1 MHTTLFSFVTAVLLS
16 SLLIVVLYLSRKSAK
31 TIRMLNFGYLACL
44 YLFCLGR
51 LFFSVELPFAAVIRA
66 PSLMNP
72 VHDVNE
78 ANLPMMEGAF
88 LVSDLLL
95 LVWAVGSSLL
105 FAQFLIRYHRGK
117 RDIDRLPKQENQV
130 LQKILDELQRGNKR
144 RIPIQVLCCSGL
156 STPCGIGLLRR
167 QILLPSQ
174 EYTEEELFHILRHE
188 LQHFQTHDLLVK
200 WMIRVFQCLFWWN
213 PLVYLLGKD
222 MDQVLEIKCD
232 LSVVKNYS
240 RQETLAYMRTIK
252 NQLEQAI
259 HTEKIVPVA
268 SASLVGNFAM
278 SNVEERFLYLAE
290 SLKPNQRKEL
300 SKPAFAVLFVAL
312 IMASY
317 SFVLQSSYEAP
328 ELDENG
334 EKIQYMQED
343 EIKLL
348 HKKDG
353 SYQEICQD
361 ELVKVP
367 NYIAEEMI
375 ERGKLNA
382 KKVDRCPYIS
392 LNDQW
397 LCAFSKRRR
406 GMGS

>member
-1 MHTTLFSFVTAVLLS
+1 MHITLFSFVTAVLLS
-16 SLLIVVLYLSRKSAK
+16 SLLIVALYLSRKSVK

-51 LFFSVELPFAAVIRA
+51 MFFSLELPFAAVIRA

-72 VHDVNE
+72 LHDVNE
-78 ANLPMMEGAF
+78 ANLPMMDGAF

-95 LVWAVGSSLL
+95 LVWAVGSILL

-117 RDIDRLPKQENQV
+117 RDIDWLPKQENQV
-130 LQKILDELQRGNKR
+130 LQEILDELQRGNKR

-156 STPCGIGLLRR
+156 STPCGIGLLKR

-375 ERGKLNA
+375 EQGVSVIEEEN
-382 KKVDRCPYIS
+382 
-392 LNDQW
+392 
-397 LCAFSKRRR
+397 
-406 GMGS
+406 

>member
-1 MHTTLFSFVTAVLLS
+1 MHITLFSFVTAVLLS
-16 SLLIVVLYLSRKSAK
+16 SLLIVALYLSRKSVK

-51 LFFSVELPFAAVIRA
+51 IFFSVELPFAAVIRA

-72 VHDVNE
+72 LHDVNE
-78 ANLPMMEGAF
+78 ANLPMMDGAF

-95 LVWAVGSSLL
+95 LVWAVGSILL

-130 LQKILDELQRGNKR
+130 LQEILDELQRRNKR

-156 STPCGIGLLRR
+156 STHCGIGLLRR

-213 PLVYLLGKD
+213 PFVYLLGKD

-252 NQLEQAI
+252 SQLEQAI

-375 ERGKLNA
+375 EQGVSVIEEEN
-382 KKVDRCPYIS
+382 
-392 LNDQW
+392 
-397 LCAFSKRRR
+397 
-406 GMGS
+406 

>member
-1 MHTTLFSFVTAVLLS
+1 MHITLFSFVTAVLLS
-16 SLLIVVLYLSRKSAK
+16 SLLIVALYLSRKSVK

-51 LFFSVELPFAAVIRA
+51 MFFSVELPFTIVVNA
-66 PSLMNP
+66 PTFMNP
-72 VHDVNE
+72 VSKFYRNTTLIPGSHFSKYE
-78 ANLPMMEGAF
+78 
-88 LVSDLLL
+88 LLL
-95 LVWAVGSSLL
+95 LLWVIGAIILL
-105 FAQFLIRYHRGK
+105 TRFFLRYIGEK
-117 RDIDRLPKQENQV
+117 RRIDRLSKQKNQAIQD
-130 LQKILDELQRGNKR
+130 LLDMLRKDKKIH
-144 RIPIQVLCCSGL
+144 IQVLCCPNL
-156 STPCGIGLLRR
+156 STPCGIGLFRR

-252 NQLEQAI
+252 SQLEQAI

-300 SKPAFAVLFVAL
+300 PKPAFAVLFVAL

-334 EKIQYMQED
+334 EKIQYIQAD
-343 EIKLL
+343 EMKVL
-348 HKKDG
+348 HLKDG
-353 SYQEICQD
+353 TYQQID
-361 ELVKVP
+361 EFGVTPIPKE
-367 NYIAEEMI
+367 IAEELIEQGAEMI
-375 ERGKLNA
+375 EE
-382 KKVDRCPYIS
+382 
-392 LNDQW
+392 
-397 LCAFSKRRR
+397 
-406 GMGS
+406 

>member
-1 MHTTLFSFVTAVLLS
+1 MHITLFSFVTAVLLS

-51 LFFSVELPFAAVIRA
+51 MFFSVELPFAAVICA

-72 VHDVNE
+72 LHDVNE

-95 LVWAVGSSLL
+95 LVWAVGSILL
-105 FAQFLIRYHRGK
+105 FAKFLIRYHRGK

-130 LQKILDELQRGNKR
+130 LQEILDELQRGNKR

-252 NQLEQAI
+252 SQLEQAI

-300 SKPAFAVLFVAL
+300 SKPAFAVLFAAL

-348 HKKDG
+348 HRKDG
-353 SYQEICQD
+353 SYQEIYQNESVD
-361 ELVKVP
+361 IPSSV
-367 NYIAEEMI
+367 AEELIQQGVTVI
-375 ERGKLNA
+375 EE
-382 KKVDRCPYIS
+382 
-392 LNDQW
+392 
-397 LCAFSKRRR
+397 
-406 GMGS
+406 

>member
-1 MHTTLFSFVTAVLLS
+1 MHITLFSFVTAVLLS
-16 SLLIVVLYLSRKSAK
+16 SLLIVVLYLSRKSVK

-51 LFFSVELPFAAVIRA
+51 MFFSLELPFAAVIRA

-72 VHDVNE
+72 LHDVNE

-95 LVWAVGSSLL
+95 LVWAVGSILL

-156 STPCGIGLLRR
+156 STPCGIGLLKR

-252 NQLEQAI
+252 SQLEQAI

-300 SKPAFAVLFVAL
+300 PKPAFAVLFAAL

-353 SYQEICQD
+353 SYQEIYQNESVD
-361 ELVKVP
+361 IPSSV
-367 NYIAEEMI
+367 AEELIQQGVTVI
-375 ERGKLNA
+375 EE
-382 KKVDRCPYIS
+382 
-392 LNDQW
+392 
-397 LCAFSKRRR
+397 
-406 GMGS
+406 

>member
-1 MHTTLFSFVTAVLLS
+1 MHITLFSFVTAVLLS
-16 SLLIVVLYLSRKSAK
+16 SLLIVALYLSRKSVK

-51 LFFSVELPFAAVIRA
+51 MFFSLELPFAAVIRA

-72 VHDVNE
+72 LHDVNE

-95 LVWAVGSSLL
+95 LVWAVGSILL

-130 LQKILDELQRGNKR
+130 LQEILDELQRRNKR

-174 EYTEEELFHILRHE
+174 EYTEEELFHILSHE

-375 ERGKLNA
+375 EQGVSVIEEEN
-382 KKVDRCPYIS
+382 
-392 LNDQW
+392 
-397 LCAFSKRRR
+397 
-406 GMGS
+406 

>member
-1 MHTTLFSFVTAVLLS
+1 MHITLFSFVTAVLLS
-16 SLLIVVLYLSRKSAK
+16 SLLIVALYLSRKSVK

-51 LFFSVELPFAAVIRA
+51 MFFSLELPFAAVIRA

-72 VHDVNE
+72 LHDVNE
-78 ANLPMMEGAF
+78 ANLPMMDGAF
-88 LVSDLLL
+88 WVSDLLL
-95 LVWAVGSSLL
+95 LVWVVGSILL

-213 PLVYLLGKD
+213 PFVYLLGKD

-252 NQLEQAI
+252 SQLEQAI

-300 SKPAFAVLFVAL
+300 PKPVFAVLFVVL
-312 IMASY
+312 VIVSY

-334 EKIQYMQED
+334 EKIQYRQED

-375 ERGKLNA
+375 EQGVSVIEEEN
-382 KKVDRCPYIS
+382 
-392 LNDQW
+392 
-397 LCAFSKRRR
+397 
-406 GMGS
+406 

>member
-1 MHTTLFSFVTAVLLS
+1 MHITLFSFVTAVLLS
-16 SLLIVVLYLSRKSAK
+16 SLLIVALYLSRKSAK

-51 LFFSVELPFAAVIRA
+51 MFFSVELPFTIVVNA
-66 PSLMNP
+66 PTFMNP
-72 VHDVNE
+72 VSKFYRNTTLIPGSHFSKYE
-78 ANLPMMEGAF
+78 
-88 LVSDLLL
+88 LLL
-95 LVWAVGSSLL
+95 LLWVIGAIILL
-105 FAQFLIRYHRGK
+105 TRFFLRYIGEK
-117 RDIDRLPKQENQV
+117 RRIDRLSKQKNQAIQD
-130 LQKILDELQRGNKR
+130 LLDMLRKDKKIH
-144 RIPIQVLCCSGL
+144 IQVLCCPNL
-156 STPCGIGLLRR
+156 STPCGIGLFRR

-213 PLVYLLGKD
+213 PFVYLLGKD

-252 NQLEQAI
+252 SQLEQAI

-300 SKPAFAVLFVAL
+300 SKPAFAVLFAAL

-334 EKIQYMQED
+334 EKIQYIQAD
-343 EIKLL
+343 EMKVL
-348 HKKDG
+348 HLKDG
-353 SYQEICQD
+353 TYQQID
-361 ELVKVP
+361 EFGVTPIPKE
-367 NYIAEEMI
+367 IAEELIEQGAEMI
-375 ERGKLNA
+375 EE
-382 KKVDRCPYIS
+382 
-392 LNDQW
+392 
-397 LCAFSKRRR
+397 
-406 GMGS
+406 

>member
-1 MHTTLFSFVTAVLLS
+1 MHITLFSFVTAVLLS
-16 SLLIVVLYLSRKSAK
+16 SLLIVALYLSRKSAK

-51 LFFSVELPFAAVIRA
+51 MFFSVELPFTTALSA

-72 VHDVNE
+72 VFNFQETDILMLDRSVSISKILLIIW
-78 ANLPMMEGAF
+78 AIGTVF
-88 LVSDLLL
+88 LLTR
-95 LVWAVGSSLL
+95 
-105 FAQFLIRYHRGK
+105 FLIRYYQGK
-117 RDIDRLPKQENQV
+117 REIDKIPKQENQAIQGV
-130 LQKILDELQRGNKR
+130 LNELQRENTHHYQ
-144 RIPIQVLCCSGL
+144 IQVLCCPGL

-222 MDQVLEIKCD
+222 LDQVLEIKCD
-232 LSVVKNYS
+232 LAVVKNCN
-240 RQETLAYMRTIK
+240 RKETAAYMRIIK
-252 NQLEQAI
+252 NQLKRAMEMQK
-259 HTEKIVPVA
+259 TVPVG

-278 SNVEERFLYLAE
+278 SNIEERFLYMAT
-290 SLKPNQRKEL
+290 SLKPTERKEL
-300 SKPAFAVLFVAL
+300 PKPVFAVLFVAL
-312 IMASY
+312 IIASY

-334 EKIQYMQED
+334 EKIQYRQED

-361 ELVKVP
+361 ELVKIP

-375 ERGKLNA
+375 EQGVSVIEEEN
-382 KKVDRCPYIS
+382 
-392 LNDQW
+392 
-397 LCAFSKRRR
+397 
-406 GMGS
+406 

>member
-1 MHTTLFSFVTAVLLS
+1 MQITLFSFVTAVLLS
-16 SLLIVVLYLSRKSAK
+16 SLLIVALYLSRKSVK

-51 LFFSVELPFAAVIRA
+51 MFFSVELPFAAVICA

-72 VHDVNE
+72 LHDVNE

-95 LVWAVGSSLL
+95 LVWAVGSILL

-222 MDQVLEIKCD
+222 LDQVLEIKCD

-252 NQLEQAI
+252 NQLERSMDI
-259 HTEKIVPVA
+259 EKTAPVGSTA
-268 SASLVGNFAM
+268 LVGNFAM
-278 SNVEERFLYLAE
+278 SNVEERFSYIVK
-290 SLKPNQRKEL
+290 SLKPNKWKEL
-300 SKPAFAVLFVAL
+300 SKPVFTVLFLAL
-312 IMASY
+312 IIGSY
-317 SFVLQSSYEAP
+317 SIVLQSNFEEP
-328 ELDENG
+328 EVDENG
-334 EKIQYMQED
+334 NHIDYMTQD
-343 EIKLL
+343 DIRVRKL
-348 HKKDG
+348 KNGTYEQVDKFG
-353 SYQEICQD
+353 
-361 ELVKVP
+361 VVP
-367 NYIAEEMI
+367 IPKEIAENLIEQGAEMI
-375 ERGKLNA
+375 EE
-382 KKVDRCPYIS
+382 
-392 LNDQW
+392 
-397 LCAFSKRRR
+397 
-406 GMGS
+406 

>member
-1 MHTTLFSFVTAVLLS
+1 MHITLFSFVTAVLLS
-16 SLLIVVLYLSRKSAK
+16 SLLIVALYLSRKSVK

-51 LFFSVELPFAAVIRA
+51 LFFSVELPFAAVICA

-72 VHDVNE
+72 LHDVNE

-95 LVWAVGSSLL
+95 LVWAVGSILL

-252 NQLEQAI
+252 SQLEQAI

-300 SKPAFAVLFVAL
+300 PKPAFAVLFAAL

-375 ERGKLNA
+375 EQGVSVIEEEN
-382 KKVDRCPYIS
+382 
-392 LNDQW
+392 
-397 LCAFSKRRR
+397 
-406 GMGS
+406 

>member
-1 MHTTLFSFVTAVLLS
+1 MHITLFSFVTAVLLS

-51 LFFSVELPFAAVIRA
+51 LFFSVELPFAAVICA

-72 VHDVNE
+72 LHDVNE

-95 LVWAVGSSLL
+95 LVWAVGSILL

-144 RIPIQVLCCSGL
+144 PIPIQVLCCSGL

-300 SKPAFAVLFVAL
+300 PKPAFAVLFAAL

-375 ERGKLNA
+375 EQGVSVIEEEN
-382 KKVDRCPYIS
+382 
-392 LNDQW
+392 
-397 LCAFSKRRR
+397 
-406 GMGS
+406 

>member
-1 MHTTLFSFVTAVLLS
+1 MHITLFSFVTAVLLS
-16 SLLIVVLYLSRKSAK
+16 SLLIVVLYLSRKSVK

-51 LFFSVELPFAAVIRA
+51 MFFSVELPFATVINA

-78 ANLPMMEGAF
+78 ANLPMMEGTF

-95 LVWAVGSSLL
+95 LVWVVGSILL

-156 STPCGIGLLRR
+156 STPCGIGLFRR

-252 NQLEQAI
+252 SQLEQAI

-300 SKPAFAVLFVAL
+300 PKPAFAVLFAAL

-334 EKIQYMQED
+334 EKIQYRQED

-361 ELVKVP
+361 ELVKIP

-375 ERGKLNA
+375 EQGVSVIEEEN
-382 KKVDRCPYIS
+382 
-392 LNDQW
+392 
-397 LCAFSKRRR
+397 
-406 GMGS
+406 

>member
-1 MHTTLFSFVTAVLLS
+1 MHITLFSFVTAVLLS
-16 SLLIVVLYLSRKSAK
+16 SLLIVALYLSRKSAK

-51 LFFSVELPFAAVIRA
+51 MFFSVELPFTIVVNA
-66 PSLMNP
+66 PTFMNP
-72 VHDVNE
+72 VSKFYRNTTLIPGSHFSKYE
-78 ANLPMMEGAF
+78 
-88 LVSDLLL
+88 LLL
-95 LVWAVGSSLL
+95 LLWVIGAIILL
-105 FAQFLIRYHRGK
+105 TRFFLRYIGEK
-117 RDIDRLPKQENQV
+117 RRIDRLSKQKNQAIQD
-130 LQKILDELQRGNKR
+130 LLDMLRKDKKIH
-144 RIPIQVLCCSGL
+144 IQVLCCPNL
-156 STPCGIGLLRR
+156 STPCGIGLFRR

-252 NQLEQAI
+252 SQLEQAI

-290 SLKPNQRKEL
+290 SLKANQRKEL
-300 SKPAFAVLFVAL
+300 PKPAFAVLFAAL

-334 EKIQYMQED
+334 EKIQYIQAD
-343 EIKLL
+343 EMKVL
-348 HKKDG
+348 HLKDG
-353 SYQEICQD
+353 TYQQID
-361 ELVKVP
+361 EFGVTPIPKE
-367 NYIAEEMI
+367 IAEELIEQGAEMI
-375 ERGKLNA
+375 EE
-382 KKVDRCPYIS
+382 
-392 LNDQW
+392 
-397 LCAFSKRRR
+397 
-406 GMGS
+406 

>member
-1 MHTTLFSFVTAVLLS
+1 MHITLFSFVTAVLLS
-16 SLLIVVLYLSRKSAK
+16 SLLIVVLYLSRKSVK

-51 LFFSVELPFAAVIRA
+51 MFFSLELPFAAVIRA

-72 VHDVNE
+72 LHDVNE

-95 LVWAVGSSLL
+95 LVWAVGSILL

-117 RDIDRLPKQENQV
+117 WDIERLPKQENQV
-130 LQKILDELQRGNKR
+130 LQEILDELQRRNKR

-156 STPCGIGLLRR
+156 STPCGIGLFRR

-252 NQLEQAI
+252 SQLEQAI

-317 SFVLQSSYEAP
+317 SFVLQSSYEVP

-334 EKIQYMQED
+334 EKIQYRQED

-375 ERGKLNA
+375 EQGVSVIEEEN
-382 KKVDRCPYIS
+382 
-392 LNDQW
+392 
-397 LCAFSKRRR
+397 
-406 GMGS
+406 

>member
-1 MHTTLFSFVTAVLLS
+1 MHITLFSFVTAVLLS
-16 SLLIVVLYLSRKSAK
+16 SLLIVALYLSRKSVR
-31 TIRMLNFGYLACL
+31 TIRMLNFGYLVCL

-51 LFFSVELPFAAVIRA
+51 MFFSLELPFAAVIRA

-72 VHDVNE
+72 LHDVNE
-78 ANLPMMEGAF
+78 ANFPMMEGAF

-95 LVWAVGSSLL
+95 LVWAVGSILL

-252 NQLEQAI
+252 SQLEQAI

-300 SKPAFAVLFVAL
+300 SKPAFAVLFAAL

-348 HKKDG
+348 HRKDG
-353 SYQEICQD
+353 SYQEIYQNESVD
-361 ELVKVP
+361 IPSSV
-367 NYIAEEMI
+367 AEELIQQGVTVI
-375 ERGKLNA
+375 EE
-382 KKVDRCPYIS
+382 
-392 LNDQW
+392 
-397 LCAFSKRRR
+397 
-406 GMGS
+406 

>member
-1 MHTTLFSFVTAVLLS
+1 MHITLFSFVTAVLLS

-51 LFFSVELPFAAVIRA
+51 MFFSVELPFAAVICA

-72 VHDVNE
+72 LHDVNE
-78 ANLPMMEGAF
+78 ANLSMMDGAF

-95 LVWAVGSSLL
+95 LVWAVGSILL

-252 NQLEQAI
+252 SQLEQAI

-300 SKPAFAVLFVAL
+300 PKPAFAVLFAAL

-353 SYQEICQD
+353 SYQEIYQNESVD
-361 ELVKVP
+361 IPSSV
-367 NYIAEEMI
+367 AEELIQQGVTVI
-375 ERGKLNA
+375 EE
-382 KKVDRCPYIS
+382 
-392 LNDQW
+392 
-397 LCAFSKRRR
+397 
-406 GMGS
+406 

>member
-1 MHTTLFSFVTAVLLS
+1 MHITLFSFVTAVLLS

-51 LFFSVELPFAAVIRA
+51 LFFSVELPFAAVICA

-72 VHDVNE
+72 LHDVNE
-78 ANLPMMEGAF
+78 ANLPMMEGSF

-95 LVWAVGSSLL
+95 LVWAVGSILL

-156 STPCGIGLLRR
+156 STPCGIGLFRR

-252 NQLEQAI
+252 SQLEQAI

-300 SKPAFAVLFVAL
+300 PKPAFAVLFAAL

-375 ERGKLNA
+375 EQGVSVIEEEN
-382 KKVDRCPYIS
+382 
-392 LNDQW
+392 
-397 LCAFSKRRR
+397 
-406 GMGS
+406 

>member
-1 MHTTLFSFVTAVLLS
+1 MHITLFSFVTAVLLS
-16 SLLIVVLYLSRKSAK
+16 SLLIVALYLSRKSVK

-51 LFFSVELPFAAVIRA
+51 MVFSIELPFTVAVNA

-72 VHDVNE
+72 VFNFQGTGISI
-78 ANLPMMEGAF
+78 LGKS
-88 LVSDLLL
+88 LSLLEVL
-95 LVWAVGSSLL
+95 LILWAVGAAFLL
-105 FAQFLIRYHRGK
+105 TRFFIRYHQGK
-117 RDIDRLPKQENQV
+117 KVVDKIPKQENQAIQEV
-130 LQKILDELQRGNKR
+130 LNELQRENAHHYQ
-144 RIPIQVLCCSGL
+144 IQVLCCQGL

-174 EYTEEELFHILRHE
+174 EYTEEELFHILCHE

-222 MDQVLEIKCD
+222 LDQVLEIKCD

-252 NQLEQAI
+252 SQLEQVI

-300 SKPAFAVLFVAL
+300 PKPAFAVLFAAL

-334 EKIQYMQED
+334 EKIQYIQAD
-343 EIKLL
+343 EMKVL
-348 HKKDG
+348 HLKDG
-353 SYQEICQD
+353 TYQQID
-361 ELVKVP
+361 EFGVTPIPKE
-367 NYIAEEMI
+367 IAEELIEQGVEMI
-375 ERGKLNA
+375 EE
-382 KKVDRCPYIS
+382 
-392 LNDQW
+392 
-397 LCAFSKRRR
+397 
-406 GMGS
+406 

>member
-1 MHTTLFSFVTAVLLS
+1 MHITLFSFVTAVLLS

-51 LFFSVELPFAAVIRA
+51 MFFSVELPFTIVVNA
-66 PSLMNP
+66 PTFMNP
-72 VHDVNE
+72 VSKFYRNTTLIPGSHFSKYE
-78 ANLPMMEGAF
+78 
-88 LVSDLLL
+88 LLL
-95 LVWAVGSSLL
+95 LLWAIGAIFLL
-105 FAQFLIRYHRGK
+105 TRFFLRYIGEK
-117 RDIDRLPKQENQV
+117 RRIDRLSKQKNQAIQD
-130 LQKILDELQRGNKR
+130 LLDMLRKDKKIH
-144 RIPIQVLCCSGL
+144 IQVLCCPNL
-156 STPCGIGLLRR
+156 STPCGIGLFRR

-300 SKPAFAVLFVAL
+300 PKPAFAVLFVAL
-312 IMASY
+312 IMESY

-334 EKIQYMQED
+334 EKIQYRQED

-375 ERGKLNA
+375 EQGVSVIEEEN
-382 KKVDRCPYIS
+382 
-392 LNDQW
+392 
-397 LCAFSKRRR
+397 
-406 GMGS
+406 

>member
-1 MHTTLFSFVTAVLLS
+1 MHITLFSFVTAVLLS
-16 SLLIVVLYLSRKSAK
+16 SLLIVVLYLSRKSVK

-72 VHDVNE
+72 LHDVNE
-78 ANLPMMEGAF
+78 ANLPMMEGTF

-95 LVWAVGSSLL
+95 LVWAVGSILL

-130 LQKILDELQRGNKR
+130 LQEILDELQRRNKR

-375 ERGKLNA
+375 EQGVSVIEEEN
-382 KKVDRCPYIS
+382 
-392 LNDQW
+392 
-397 LCAFSKRRR
+397 
-406 GMGS
+406 

>member
-1 MHTTLFSFVTAVLLS
+1 MHITLFSFVTAVLLS
-16 SLLIVVLYLSRKSAK
+16 SLLIVVLYLSRKSVK

-51 LFFSVELPFAAVIRA
+51 MFFSVELPFAAVICA

-72 VHDVNE
+72 LHDVNE
-78 ANLPMMEGAF
+78 ANLPMMDGAF
-88 LVSDLLL
+88 WVSDLLL
-95 LVWAVGSSLL
+95 LVWAVGSILL

-144 RIPIQVLCCSGL
+144 RILIQVLCCSGL

-174 EYTEEELFHILRHE
+174 EYTEEELFHILSHE

-375 ERGKLNA
+375 EQGVSVIEEEN
-382 KKVDRCPYIS
+382 
-392 LNDQW
+392 
-397 LCAFSKRRR
+397 
-406 GMGS
+406 

>member
-1 MHTTLFSFVTAVLLS
+1 MHITLFSFVTAVLLS
-16 SLLIVVLYLSRKSAK
+16 SLLIVVLYLSRKSVK

-51 LFFSVELPFAAVIRA
+51 MFFSVELPFAAVICA

-72 VHDVNE
+72 LHDVNE

-95 LVWAVGSSLL
+95 LVWAVGSILL

-144 RIPIQVLCCSGL
+144 PIPIQVLCCSGL

-174 EYTEEELFHILRHE
+174 EYTEEELFHILSHE

-375 ERGKLNA
+375 EQGVSVIEEEN
-382 KKVDRCPYIS
+382 
-392 LNDQW
+392 
-397 LCAFSKRRR
+397 
-406 GMGS
+406 

>member
-1 MHTTLFSFVTAVLLS
+1 MHITLFSFVTAVLLS
-16 SLLIVVLYLSRKSAK
+16 SLLIVALYLSRKSVK

-51 LFFSVELPFAAVIRA
+51 MFFSVELPFAAVIRA

-72 VHDVNE
+72 LHDVNE

-88 LVSDLLL
+88 WVSDLLL
-95 LVWAVGSSLL
+95 LVWAVGSILL

-252 NQLEQAI
+252 SQLEQAI

-300 SKPAFAVLFVAL
+300 PKPAFAVLFAAL

-375 ERGKLNA
+375 EQGVSVIEEEN
-382 KKVDRCPYIS
+382 
-392 LNDQW
+392 
-397 LCAFSKRRR
+397 
-406 GMGS
+406 